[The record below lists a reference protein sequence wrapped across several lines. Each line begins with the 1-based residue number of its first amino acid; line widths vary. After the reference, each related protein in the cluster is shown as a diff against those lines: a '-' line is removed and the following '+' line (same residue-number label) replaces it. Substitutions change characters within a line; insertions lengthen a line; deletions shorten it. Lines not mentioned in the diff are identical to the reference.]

1 MNVSEASIKLF
12 TWYSEHDSF
21 EMEKNFLEVML
32 VSDGEAQDKA
42 AINCALKDLEEG
54 NLIQSSKIDERE
66 IWTLQKPFSSFSQT
80 VEISADLALALSEA
94 INEFCEA
101 IEDKTDLCVPT
112 SIIPKDI
119 QNLVFLY
126 RHLQEKL
133 VSEEKEGI

>member
-66 IWTLQKPFSSFSQT
+66 I
-80 VEISADLALALSEA
+80 
-94 INEFCEA
+94 
-101 IEDKTDLCVPT
+101 
-112 SIIPKDI
+112 
-119 QNLVFLY
+119 
-126 RHLQEKL
+126 
-133 VSEEKEGI
+133 